1 MSPAERRQTIQSAAA
16 RPGEG
21 SAATAAGSNRPM
33 PVFEYTALDV
43 KGKTTSGIIDA
54 DGLQAARQKLRS
66 AGKFPVSVR
75 AAAETQPK
83 KRRRGLSFK
92 ARFSRVKASEVA
104 ITTRQL
110 ATLIGA
116 GFPLVS
122 AIEAMLPQTKS
133 HGLKRT
139 LAGIKDS
146 IVEGNSFAHALSM
159 YPQAFP
165 PIYVN
170 MVRAGE
176 SSGTL
181 EIVLERL
188 AEITEK
194 QQALANRIQ
203 AALAYPIFMLLFGAV
218 VLFILLTYIVPTITT
233 IFVDMKQV
241 LPTPTRVLILLSGL
255 FKDYWVMLLALAV
268 GGGIAVSRFRKT
280 DYGRRWTD
288 RAALRLPLLGD
299 LARKLAVA
307 RFSRTLG
314 SLLENGVTMLI
325 ALDIVKNIAGNT
337 LIADAVARAGE
348 EVSKGKS
355 LWLSLSE
362 ANVFPMLPIQ
372 MIQVGEQSGEMEKML
387 YKIAD
392 VFESE
397 VESSIL
403 RLTSY
408 LEPVMI
414 LVMGGIVGF
423 IVLSICLPIFEMNQL
438 IR

>member
-1 MSPAERRQTIQSAAA
+1 
-16 RPGEG
+16 
-21 SAATAAGSNRPM
+21 M
-33 PVFEYTALDV
+33 PVFEFTALDAR
-43 KGKTTSGIIDA
+43 GKTTSGIIDA
-54 DGLQAARQKLRS
+54 DGVQAARQKLRAS
-66 AGKFPVSVR
+66 GKFPVSIR
-75 AAAETQPK
+75 EAQEALARK
-83 KRRRGLSFK
+83 SRREIGLG
-92 ARFSRVKASEVA
+92 AWFSRVRPADVA
-104 ITTRQL
+104 MTTRQL

-122 AIEAMLPQTKS
+122 ALDALLPQTHA

-139 LAGIKDS
+139 LARVKDLV
-146 IVEGNSFAHALSM
+146 VEGNSFAHALAKF
-159 YPQAFP
+159 PGVFP

-176 SSGTL
+176 TSGTL

-194 QQALANRIQ
+194 QQALSNRIQ
-203 AALAYPIFMLLFGAV
+203 AALAYPVFMLFFGAV
-218 VLFILLTYIVPTITT
+218 VLFILLTYIVPTITS
-233 IFVDMKQV
+233 IFADMKQA
-241 LPTPTRVLILLSGL
+241 LPAPTRVLIALSS
-255 FKDYWVMLLALAV
+255 FFRSYWWTVLAFAAATVV
-268 GGGIAVSRFRKT
+268 GARRFRNTRK
-280 DYGRRWTD
+280 GRRWSD
-288 RAALRLPLLGD
+288 RLMLKLPMFGN

-314 SLLENGVTMLI
+314 SLLENGVTMLV
-325 ALDIVKNIAGNT
+325 ALDIVRNIVGNVQ
-337 LIADAVARAGE
+337 IADTVAQAAE
-348 EVSKGKS
+348 EVGKGKS

-362 ANVFPMLPIQ
+362 GRSFPMLSIQ
-372 MIQVGEQSGEMEKML
+372 MVQVGEQSGELEKML
-387 YKIAD
+387 CKIAD
-392 VFESE
+392 VFENE
-397 VESSIL
+397 VETIIL